1 MSHDP
6 CPEVVVVVVV
16 AAAHQTQRWV
26 QDRISPQVEVAEGA
40 AGAVV
45 VGILTY
51 RAGAVEVVEAVGV
64 GVEAPLCLHQPRMQA
79 GLEAFGHCPMEFDHV

>member
-6 CPEVVVVVVV
+6 CPGVGVVAV

-45 VGILTY
+45 GILTY
-51 RAGAVEVVEAVGV
+51 QAGAEVVVEVVGV
-64 GVEAPLCLHQPRMQA
+64 GVEARLCLHQPRMRA
-79 GLEAFGHCPMEFDHV
+79 GLEAFGHCPMGFDHV